1 MSMYK
6 DSLLKRWNFSNG
18 MDYAGLA
25 SRLTPLSSD
34 DGIWGA
40 SISGLLDGNSPGPGL
55 DANQGRTTTPRMEH
69 ILDTITAG
77 TPLAYIYYF

>member
-1 MSMYK
+1 
-6 DSLLKRWNFSNG
+6 
-18 MDYAGLA
+18 MDYAGLS

-55 DANQGRTTTPRMEH
+55 NSNQGWGMQNYNAGDGSDAGLFINST
-69 ILDTITAG
+69 TITAG
-77 TPLAYIYYF
+77 TPLAYIYF